1 MSDKVNKRVID
12 KKFVAIL
19 ESTPQ
24 SSKIWIASLVVIIL
38 VGLYAF
44 VLQVMYGHEVTGMRD
59 NVVWGVYIINFIFF
73 VGISYSGAFISGIL
87 HFFDTP
93 WKNAVSRIVEIITV
107 LSLIIG
113 PIFILLCIGRLDRL
127 HYLFL
132 YPRIQSPITWDII
145 AIMTDLIGCFIYLYM
160 TFIPDFAILR
170 DDEELDVAPW
180 RKKVYRFLAMNY
192 QDTPE
197 QKAILKRITRTM
209 SAMII
214 AMAIVA
220 YTVLAWIFSLTLQP
234 GWNSSIF
241 APYFIIA
248 GLYSGVGVIIIC
260 MFAVRKFFKLDLY
273 IRKVHFLGAGVIL
286 LVLSMLY
293 GYFTFSE
300 YFPRWFSH
308 KKNDV
313 QLLDTLFSN
322 YFWEFILANYV
333 GVLIPVFILFFKRF
347 RTINFI
353 TFAAVIAV
361 LGLWLNR
368 YLIVIPTLETPYL
381 PIQDTRPEFIH
392 YTATWVEWALSAA
405 GIASFAL
412 FFTLI
417 VRFVPIIPVSELTES
432 AQKSREKAIKKA
444 NKKRKSELKDSTN
457 EK

>member
-1 MSDKVNKRVID
+1 MADVIKNRVID
-12 KKFVAIL
+12 KQFIKIL
-19 ESTPQ
+19 ESTPN
-24 SSKIWIASLVVIIL
+24 SSKLWIAGLVVIIL
-38 VGLYAF
+38 IGIVAF
-44 VLQVMYGHEVTGMRD
+44 FIQLLNGHEVTGMRD

-93 WKNAVSRIVEIITV
+93 WKNAVSRIVEIVTV

-113 PIFILLCIGRLDRL
+113 PVFILLCIGRLDRL
-127 HYLFL
+127 HYLFI

-145 AIMTDLIGCFIYLYM
+145 AIITDLIGCFIYLYL

-170 DDEELDVAPW
+170 DDKDLNVAPW

-197 QKAILKRITRTM
+197 QRATLKKITRAM

-260 MFAVRKFFKLDLY
+260 MFTVRKYFKLGHY
-273 IRKVHFLGAGVIL
+273 IRKVHFLGAGVVL
-286 LVLSMLY
+286 LVLALLY

-308 KKNDV
+308 KTNDML
-313 QLLDTLFSN
+313 LLDNLFSD
-322 YFWEFILANYV
+322 YFWEFILANYI
-333 GVLIPVFILFFKRF
+333 GVLIPVLIIFFKRF

-392 YTATWVEWALSAA
+392 YSATWIEWALSAA
-405 GIASFAL
+405 GLASFCL
-412 FFTLI
+412 MFTLL
-417 VRFVPIIPVSELTES
+417 VRFVPIIPISELTAS
-432 AQKSREKAIKKA
+432 SKQR
-444 NKKRKSELKDSTN
+444 KRKAKKKNKSAKKDRQDEN
-457 EK
+457 

>member
-1 MSDKVNKRVID
+1 MAEAVKKRIID
-12 KKFVAIL
+12 KEFVRIL
-19 ESTPQ
+19 ESTPN
-24 SSKIWIASLVVIIL
+24 SSKLWIAGLVMIIL
-38 VGLYAF
+38 LGVVAF
-44 VLQVMYGHEVTGMRD
+44 VLQIINGHEITGMRD

-73 VGISYSGAFISGIL
+73 VGVSYSGAFISGIL

-107 LSLIIG
+107 LSLMIG

-145 AIMTDLIGCFIYLYM
+145 AIMTDLIACFIYLLL

-170 DDEELDVAPW
+170 DDKDLNVAPW

-192 QDTPE
+192 HDTPE
-197 QKAILKRITRTM
+197 QKDILRKITRAM
-209 SAMII
+209 SSIII

-260 MFAVRKFFKLDLY
+260 MYTVRKFFKLERF
-273 IRKVHFLGAGVIL
+273 IRRVHFLAAGVVL
-286 LVLSMLY
+286 LVLAFLY

-308 KKNDV
+308 KINDM
-313 QLLDTLFSN
+313 QLLDTLFSD
-322 YFWEFILANYV
+322 YFWEFIFANYI
-333 GVLIPVFILFFKRF
+333 GVLIPIIIIFFKRF
-347 RTINFI
+347 RTIKFI

-361 LGLWLNR
+361 LGLWFNR

-381 PIQDTRPEFIH
+381 PIQDTRPEYMD
-392 YTATWVEWALSAA
+392 YTATWIEWALSAA
-405 GIASFAL
+405 GLAAFCL
-412 FFTLI
+412 MFTLL
-417 VRFVPIIPVSELTES
+417 VRFVPIIPVSEITEAVS
-432 AQKSREKAIKKA
+432 KDKKKA
-444 NKKRKSELKDSTN
+444 VNKNKSATKDTTDEN
-457 EK
+457 